1 MNVVTV
7 FHIVGMNLAFVGIS
21 MLLPALWSVYYASSD
36 LFALLLSS
44 LITSLFG
51 LSIYF
56 IFKRKRTE
64 GDIRHKEGYAIVT
77 FTWLLASLFGSL
89 PYILSGSMLSFS
101 DAIFESA
108 SGFTTTGSTI
118 LTDIE
123 ALMPGILFWRSL
135 THWLGGMGILVLFIA
150 VLSMTGSGGLQIFR
164 AESTS
169 LIDNKLRPK
178 MSETAKILWL
188 TYLLLTS
195 FLTMFLWAG
204 GMTFFDAL
212 CHAFST
218 ISTGGFSTKNLSIGY
233 YDSNYIKLVITA
245 FMFFSGI
252 NFALYYP
259 VYKNRNLKII
269 YKNSEFRL
277 YALTIILATSFIFL
291 VLSLFPFDGS
301 IGENILNAAF
311 QATSVITTTGFVSH
325 DYNLWP
331 DSLKLLIFALM
342 FTGGTTGST
351 SGSIKTGRYLI
362 LLKQTALEMKKN
374 LHPKS
379 ISKLKIGE
387 KVIEERLILNVMQF
401 FFMFIIIF
409 IFSAI
414 ILSFQGIDFITALTA
429 SAASITNVGPGFN
442 LAGPMENYSFFSSFN
457 KIYLSFLMLI
467 GRLELFTVL
476 VLFNPVFWKK

>member
-1 MNVVTV
+1 MNVKTV
-7 FHIVGMNLAFVGIS
+7 FHIVGMNLTFVGLS
-21 MLLPALWSVYYASSD
+21 MLLPALWSIYYASND
-36 LFALLLSS
+36 LFSLLLSS
-44 LITSLFG
+44 LITSIFG
-51 LSIYF
+51 LSFYF
-56 IFKRKRTE
+56 IFKKDNMD

-77 FTWLLASLFGSL
+77 FTWILASLFGSL
-89 PYILSGSMLSFS
+89 PYLLSGSILSS
-101 DAIFESA
+101 ADAIFEA
-108 SGFTTTGSTI
+108 VSGFTTTGSTI

-123 ALMPGILFWRSL
+123 ALQPGILFWRSL

-150 VLSMTGSGGLQIFR
+150 VLSMTGSGGLQIYR

-178 MSETAKILWL
+178 LSETAKILWL
-188 TYLLLTS
+188 TYVLLTS

-233 YDSNYIKLVITA
+233 YDSNYIKLVITV

-259 VYKNRNLKII
+259 VYKSRKLKII
-269 YKNSEFRL
+269 YKNPEFRL
-277 YALTIILATSFIFL
+277 YALTLISASVFIILVFSF
-291 VLSLFPFDGS
+291 VSCDGS
-301 IGENILNAAF
+301 VGDRILNAAF

-342 FTGGTTGST
+342 FTGGSTGST
-351 SGSIKTGRYLI
+351 SGSIKTGRYMI
-362 LLKQTALEMKKN
+362 LLKQTAQEMKKN
-374 LHPKS
+374 IHPKS

-387 KVIEERLILNVMQF
+387 KVIEEKLILNIMQF
-401 FFMFIIIF
+401 FFMFIVIF

-414 ILSFQGIDFITALTA
+414 ILSFQGLDFITALTA
-429 SAASITNVGPGFN
+429 SAASLTNVGPGFN
-442 LAGPMENYSFFSSFN
+442 LVGPMENYSFFSSFN